1 MSVEPVSTAATPL
14 VAVEGLVKHFPVQ
27 GDAYGRGDRDQVV
40 HAVDGVSFSI
50 APGET
55 LALVGESGCGKST
68 VARLVLRLLD
78 PTAGTIRFD
87 GTDISRLKPRD
98 LRVLRRRAQIVF
110 QDPFSSFD
118 PRRRV
123 GDSVAEPLVAQGRK
137 REVATRVP
145 ELLDLVGLEAGAA
158 TRYPHEF
165 SGGQRQRLAIARALS
180 VQPDIVVLDEPVS
193 ALDVSIQAQVLTLLA
208 DLRARF
214 GLAYLF
220 ISHDLAVVR
229 TVADRV
235 AVMHLGHIV
244 ETGPTA
250 AVFADP
256 VHPYTRALLSA
267 VPDPDPRVERT
278 RERIVLAGEPPSPID
293 PPSGCRFRTRCALAV
308 DACAAEDPVLTDRG
322 GGHLVA
328 CPVALAA
335 SPARPAPTPPP
346 APTAS

>member
-1 MSVEPVSTAATPL
+1 MTGAPL
-14 VAVEGLVKHFPVQ
+14 LAVDGLVKHFPVH
-27 GDAYGRGDRDQVV
+27 GDAYGGGSDRVV
-40 HAVDGVSFSI
+40 HAVDGVSFTI
-50 APGET
+50 GRGET

-78 PTAGTIRFD
+78 ATAGSITFD
-87 GTDISRLKPRD
+87 GVDVTGLAGKQLRD
-98 LRVLRRRAQIVF
+98 VRRRVQVVF

-137 REVATRVP
+137 RDAPARVP
-145 ELLDLVGLEAGAA
+145 ELLELVGLDAAAAG
-158 TRYPHEF
+158 RFPHEF

-180 VQPDIVVLDEPVS
+180 VQPDLVVLDEPVS

-208 DLRARF
+208 DLRTRF

-229 TVADRV
+229 NVADRV

-256 VHPYTRALLSA
+256 IHPYTRALLSA
-267 VPDPDPRVERT
+267 VPDPDPVRERT
-278 RERIVLAGEPPSPID
+278 RERIVLAGDPPSPID
-293 PPSGCRFRTRCALAV
+293 PPSGCRFRTRCALAL
-308 DACAAEDPVLTDRG
+308 DSCAASEPPLVHRG
-322 GGHLVA
+322 DGPSVGHLVA
-328 CPVALAA
+328 CPVVLGAA
-335 SPARPAPTPPP
+335 PPP
-346 APTAS
+346 SPSM

>member
-1 MSVEPVSTAATPL
+1 VSGVPL
-14 VAVEGLVKHFPVQ
+14 VAVDGLVKHFPVR
-27 GDAYGRGDRDQVV
+27 GDAYGGARTDLVV
-40 HAVDGVSFSI
+40 HAVDGVSFTIDRS
-50 APGET
+50 ET

-78 PTAGTIRFD
+78 ATDGTIVFD
-87 GTDISRLKPRD
+87 GVDVTRRRGKELRD
-98 LRVLRRRAQIVF
+98 LRRRAQVVF

-137 REVATRVP
+137 PEVAARVP
-145 ELLDLVGLEAGAA
+145 ELLELVGLDAA
-158 TRYPHEF
+158 AAARYPHEF

-180 VQPDIVVLDEPVS
+180 VQPDLVVLDEPVS

-229 TVADRV
+229 NVADRV

-244 ETGPTA
+244 ETGPTP
-250 AVFADP
+250 AVFGDP

-267 VPDPDPRVERT
+267 VPDPDPERERT
-278 RERIVLAGEPPSPID
+278 RERIVLPGDPPSPIE
-293 PPSGCRFRTRCALAV
+293 PPSGCRFRTRCALAR
-308 DACAAEDPVLTDRG
+308 DSCAAEVPRLVDRG
-322 GGHLVA
+322 GGHAVA
-328 CPVALAA
+328 CPVVE
-335 SPARPAPTPPP
+335 PGTNV
-346 APTAS
+346 TG